1 MLGRSAT
8 ALLVAAGALFAGC
21 GSDEDFANEP
31 RPAATAQLSA
41 RIDDRGVEMAPARVG
56 AGMAI
61 VTVSNQSD
69 ESAALRFIGPT
80 RRATA
85 EIPAGGTGNLQLM
98 LETGDY
104 EIEPSVDTIEPTTLT
119 VGLPRPSAKNE
130 LQLP

>member
-1 MLGRSAT
+1 M
-8 ALLVAAGALFAGC
+8 LVAAGVLFAGC

-41 RIDDRGVEMAPARVG
+41 RIDDRGIEVAPTKVG

-61 VTVSNQSD
+61 VTISNQSD
-69 ESAALRFIGPT
+69 ESAEIRFVGPT
-80 RRATA
+80 RRSTS

-98 LETGDY
+98 LETGKY
-104 EIEPSVDTIEPTTLT
+104 AVEPSVETISSAKLT
-119 VGLPRPSAKNE
+119 VGPPRPSAKNQ